1 MDKPSTARNED
12 ILLDIFG
19 QQILPIYTQI
29 CFGFPIADAR
39 SYPRIIDTLG
49 TALERM
55 YTQFPWLSGRVFN
68 EGATASGTGVFKIRV
83 HQEIP
88 HLCVKDLRHDPSFP
102 SMEAL
107 RLTGFPINVLDE
119 DILAPR
125 RTLIDADDS
134 PSPEVFLIQ
143 ATLINGGL
151 LLTFIGHHQAM
162 DGIGQDQIIRLFS
175 KACRKEEFTDGEL
188 EVVNLTAGNKIACLD
203 SLDELPPNLKY
214 QIVDQQSSTPQPLSP
229 NPPDCTWASFSFSKA
244 SLEVLKS
251 TATNDSPATFISTDD
266 ALSAFIWKSVT
277 TARLPRL
284 GPSIPSTFARAAD
297 VRQLLSISALHPGF
311 VQNMT
316 YNALTFK
323 ELVGMPLGV
332 LASHLRS
339 EIDPKTSTLA
349 HDTRA
354 LATLLSRTA
363 DKSCVSFAA
372 NMEGASDIFFSS
384 WAKMRS
390 HEYDFGGD
398 LGRAEVVKRTRS
410 RNMTEGLMYLMP
422 KSLGGEIGLV
432 ICLSGVDMEALMGNS
447 EFAEFAEYVG

>member
-1 MDKPSTARNED
+1 MDEPSTGRNED

-39 SYPRIIDTLG
+39 SYPRIIDTLE
-49 TALERM
+49 TALEKM
-55 YTQFPWLSGRVFN
+55 YTQFPWLSGRVVN
-68 EGATASGTGVFKIRV
+68 EGATANSTGIFKIRI
-83 HQEIP
+83 HQGISQ
-88 HLCVKDLRHDPSFP
+88 LCVKDLRHDASFP

-107 RLTGFPINVLDE
+107 RLTGFPINALDE

-125 RTLIDADDS
+125 RTLIDAGDS
-134 PSPEVFLIQ
+134 SSPEVFLVQ
-143 ATLINGGL
+143 VTLINGGL

-175 KACRKEEFTDGEL
+175 KACRKEVFTDEEL
-188 EVVNLTAGNKIACLD
+188 EVVDLTARNKIALLD
-203 SLDELPPNLKY
+203 SLDELPTNLEY
-214 QIVDQQSSTPQPLSP
+214 QIIDKQSPTTQPHSP
-229 NPPDCTWASFSFSKA
+229 NPPECTWASFTFSKA

-251 TATNDSPATFISTDD
+251 TATNDSPSTFISTDD

-277 TARLPRL
+277 LARLAHLP
-284 GPSIPSTFARAAD
+284 PTTPSTFARAAD
-297 VRQLLSISALHPGF
+297 VRHLLSISPLYPGF

-316 YNALTFK
+316 YNTLTFQ
-323 ELVGMPLGV
+323 ELTNMPLGV

-372 NMEGASDIFFSS
+372 TMTGASDIFFGS

-390 HEYDFGGD
+390 YEYEFGVD
-398 LGRAEVVKRTRS
+398 LGRAELVKRTRS

-422 KSLGGEIGLV
+422 KSVSGDIGLV
-432 ICLSGVDMEALMGNS
+432 VCLSKADMEALRGNT
-447 EFAEFAEYVG
+447 EFAELAEYVG